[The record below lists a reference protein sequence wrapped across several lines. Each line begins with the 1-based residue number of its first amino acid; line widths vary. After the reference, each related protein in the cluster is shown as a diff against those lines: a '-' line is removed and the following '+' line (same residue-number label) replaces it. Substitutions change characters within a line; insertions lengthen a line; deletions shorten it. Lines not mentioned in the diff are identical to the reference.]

1 MILDYAFNHS
11 KRTLSVSYITE
22 TGGKRI
28 QNFNVDRFKSYYSTP
43 SGRYKNWDGS
53 RCDVRWVDKP
63 HTFDIK
69 TYFEEM
75 SKQYKK
81 LLQGKTTPKLYTFD
95 IETEISEE
103 FPEPSQ
109 AKFPITTISIAS
121 PDCNVIV
128 LGTKELEEGGT
139 NKLQMRFEK
148 YLRDSKFFNGL
159 NINMPY
165 IRYIRFSCEHDMLKY
180 FLENIVAKVPVL
192 AGWNSIMFDWQYI
205 QNRIRGYYSDISLN
219 SSSMNWM
226 MTSKNYTDMRG
237 EKVRLNMPNH
247 TLILDMMDVV
257 GSFDMVVM
265 PIKES
270 LSLDYIASES
280 IGMNKIKYDGDL
292 QKLYEEDYSTYV
304 FYNAI
309 DSILVQLIDKR
320 FKTLQNIYTQALYCK
335 EKIGSCF
342 SKIALT
348 EALFFNYF
356 YEHGIKVIP
365 HKPEDVERGTLIGAY
380 VRTPTPGKHDL
391 VCCNDFASLYPS
403 SIITCNLSIE
413 NLVGTFYDEKALI
426 PYKED
431 KAKYIVVGGAVYKN
445 KGTLAQP
452 QLGEFV
458 SYFLLEDKLNEYRK
472 NPNYFVSVNGS
483 VYKNDKTYSFKDI
496 QATLKA
502 NRNTGKYLAK
512 QLEAIVMTDVEHILN
527 DTIVKP
533 QRYPKNIVDALN
545 DIGYHINGTLELN
558 NLAND
563 INALKE
569 FAAKLRVE
577 IEYNTSFEQAMK
589 LLGNSMYGGSSHVA
603 FFWFNMA
610 LANDITGE
618 ARNIIH
624 TMEKHIPEY
633 LRNNWIDLKD
643 LHKSLGIEVDE
654 VKAKSILDKY
664 GDFVQIVYGDTDSL
678 YISYKGLLE
687 SLKGYD
693 KMTLE
698 DKTKFI
704 VGLNTGHLDTHNR
717 EFMKQY
723 YASRHVDSVQNFEL
737 ETVALSGV
745 WLDVKKRYAQILLW
759 KDGKT
764 YDIDNLPMKIKGL
777 EMVKSSYPKA
787 AREGL
792 KRLVRYLLEDQTEG
806 YLLQRLNMKMLEEK
820 NVFFQAELEDIC
832 GNVGVQNYTKYILDD
847 TDPLGLKVAPKI
859 PYNVRA
865 LGNYNWIRNVNNLP
879 GDPLYGGKMKWY
891 CFYPGGKKHKKKQDP
906 DYFAFQSRNYPK
918 WAEQYAPVSR
928 EDMFTRTI
936 LDPFNRIVEA
946 IGVGTLNSDGSIQMG
961 LF

>member
-1 MILDYAFNHS
+1 MILDYAFNQS

-28 QNFNVDRFKSYYSTP
+28 LNFNVDRFKSYYSTP

-53 RCDVRWVDKP
+53 QCDVRWVDRP
-63 HTFDIK
+63 TTFDLK

-75 SKQYKK
+75 PETCKE
-81 LLQGKTTPKLYTFD
+81 LLRGKTTPKLYTFD
-95 IETEISEE
+95 IETEISDE
-103 FPEPSQ
+103 FPEPSE
-109 AKFPITTISIAS
+109 AKFPITTISVAS
-121 PDCNVIV
+121 PDCNVVV

-139 NKLQMRFEK
+139 NKLQVRFEN

-159 NINMPY
+159 NIKMPY
-165 IRYIRFSCEHDMLKY
+165 IRYIKFPNEHDMLKY
-180 FLENIVAKVPVL
+180 FLENIVSKVPVL

-205 QNRIRGYYSDISLN
+205 QNRVRGYYSDISLN
-219 SSSMNWM
+219 CSSMNWM
-226 MTSKNYTDMRG
+226 MTSKNYTDMKG
-237 EKVRLNMPNH
+237 NKVRLNMPNH

-257 GSFDMVVM
+257 GNFDMVVM

-280 IGMNKIKYDGDL
+280 IGMHKIKYDGDL
-292 QKLYEEDYSTYV
+292 QKLFETDYSTYV

-320 FKTLQNIYTQALYCK
+320 FKTLQNIYTQSLYCR

-365 HKPEDVERGTLIGAY
+365 NRREDVERGTLIGAY

-403 SIITCNLSIE
+403 SIITCNMSIE
-413 NLVGTFYDEKALI
+413 NFVGTFYDEIALK

-445 KGTLAQP
+445 KGTIAKP
-452 QLGEFV
+452 QLGDFV
-458 SYFLLEDKLNEYRK
+458 SYYLLEDELDKYRK

-512 QLEAIVMTDVEHILN
+512 QLEAMVISDIDHIINGNDVKNRQYPENLVQSLKSLGYEIRCTDELKGHNLVTLRG
-527 DTIVKP
+527 IVK
-533 QRYPKNIVDALN
+533 K
-545 DIGYHINGTLELN
+545 
-558 NLAND
+558 
-563 INALKE
+563 
-569 FAAKLRVE
+569 E

-624 TMEKHIPEY
+624 KMEAHIPKYMED
-633 LRNNWIDLKD
+633 NWSNMSDFHKKHNIVLKECFRSKPVPNC
-643 LHKSLGIEVDE
+643 L
-654 VKAKSILDKY
+654 SIC
-664 GDFVQIVYGDTDSL
+664 YGDTDSL
-678 YISYKGLLE
+678 YISWNGLINSIE
-687 SLKGYD
+687 DGD
-693 KMTLE
+693 KLSIE
-698 DKTKFI
+698 EKCKII
-704 VGLNTGHLDTHNR
+704 VDLNTGHLDEHNR

-723 YASRHVDSVQNFEL
+723 YTSRHVESVQNFEL

-792 KRLVRYLLEDQTEG
+792 KRLVRYLLEDQTDG
-806 YLLQRLNMKMLEEK
+806 YLTQRLNMKMMQEK
-820 NVFFQAELEDIC
+820 NEFFKAELEDIC
-832 GNVGVQNYTKYILDD
+832 GNMGVQNYTKYILDD
-847 TDPLGLKVAPKI
+847 TDPMGLKVAPKT
-859 PYNVRA
+859 PSNVRA

-879 GDPLYGGKMKWY
+879 GEPIYGGKVKWY
-891 CFYPGGKKHKKKQDP
+891 CYYPDGKKSKRKSEP
-906 DYFAFQSRNYPK
+906 NYFAFQSRNYPK
-918 WAEQYAPVSR
+918 WADQYAPVCK
-928 EDMFTRTI
+928 EEMFQKMV
-936 LDPFNRIVEA
+936 LDPFNRIMES
-946 IGVGTLNSDGSIQMG
+946 IGLGTLNSDGSIQMG